1 MWSDMEN
8 CPSWKAVSAALGL
21 LWWLAL
27 MRKTEL
33 QQMEEAVPEL
43 GWILYSIQVMFSK
56 CTLPDI

>member
-43 GWILYSIQVMFSK
+43 GWI
-56 CTLPDI
+56 